1 MRIVAE
7 LIGALML
14 IGAVW
19 LGVGAIVQHVKKSQ
33 TQQKETANAADKPT
47 V

>member
-19 LGVGAIVQHVKKSQ
+19 LGVSVIVQHVRKRPEP
-33 TQQKETANAADKPT
+33 QKEEANATK
-47 V
+47 